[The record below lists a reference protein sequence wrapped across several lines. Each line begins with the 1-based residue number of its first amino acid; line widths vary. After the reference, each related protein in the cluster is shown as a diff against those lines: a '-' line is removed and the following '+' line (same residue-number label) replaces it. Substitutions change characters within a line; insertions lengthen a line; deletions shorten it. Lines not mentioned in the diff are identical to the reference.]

1 MTPELAR
8 VKRAVKGAVEL
19 CGGVD
24 GAAATTGKGRSTCG
38 RWINRNDADTPT
50 LESAL
55 ALDSIAVG
63 MGHEPP
69 IVAAMARE
77 VGGAFLRLPEAPS
90 INSEWFERLGRFS
103 SEVGDTMRGIASA
116 LADGKF
122 DAAEREEQI
131 KQIDEVLAVGAEI
144 RAALT
149 SGQGAD

>member
-8 VKRAVKGAVEL
+8 VKRAAKAAVEL

-38 RWINRNDADTPT
+38 RWINRNDPDTPT

-69 IVAAMARE
+69 ITAAMARE
-77 VGGAFLRLPEAPS
+77 LGGAFMRLPDAPS
-90 INSEWFERLGRFS
+90 VNSEWFERLGRFS
-103 SEVGDTMRGIASA
+103 SEVGDTMRGIAAA
-116 LADGKF
+116 LADGRI
-122 DAAEREEQI
+122 DDAERAEQI
-131 KQIDEVLAVGAEI
+131 RQIDEVLAVAAEI
-144 RAALT
+144 RAALD
-149 SGQGAD
+149 SGQGAE